1 MGVAEIVAFLKA
13 FPQLVNV
20 IQNLQQTI
28 TTLNL
33 EIQNKNLE
41 EFKGEITKELDSIIM
56 AKNDADRRNGI
67 VALSKR
73 LARK

>member
-28 TTLNL
+28 NTLNL
-33 EIQNKNLE
+33 EMQNKNLE